1 MHFATELMTKIFAF
15 TNNKGGTGKSTICS
29 NAAHFTALTGAK
41 VLVIDMTSQTTCS
54 SLFLGTANSLE
65 ESETVL
71 AFLKKRPDR
80 HIEELIF
87 ESKKGL
93 DIVSSHVSMAE
104 AVAQLSA
111 MQMGKEGVLKREI
124 ERIKDHYDYIF
135 IDSPGDLNEL
145 TANAL
150 VPATKVFIPTRLN
163 RTDFQCT
170 ETTIRFIKEAEN
182 FIGARNV
189 RVVINMLDDR
199 YLANGVWS
207 NSHTGALYKQ
217 AQVTFADILSPV
229 TIPDST
235 DIRTAFDRGLTVI
248 EYKPSEVAAKRIQE
262 LVNREVIGD

>member
-1 MHFATELMTKIFAF
+1 MTKIFAF
-15 TNNKGGTGKSTICS
+15 TNNKGGTGKSTLCS
-29 NAAHFTALTGAK
+29 NAAHYTAMTGAK
-41 VLVIDMTSQTTCS
+41 VLVIDMTSQITCS
-54 SLFLGTANSLE
+54 SLFLGAANNLD

-80 HIEELIF
+80 HIEEIVF

-93 DIVSSHVSMAE
+93 DIVASHVSMAE

-124 ERIKDHYDYIF
+124 ERIKSHYDYIF

-150 VPATKVFIPTRLN
+150 VPAHKIFIPTRLN

-170 ETTIRFIKEAEN
+170 ETTINFIKEAES
-182 FIGARNV
+182 FIGV
-189 RVVINMLDDR
+189 REVKVIINMLDDR
-199 YLANGVWS
+199 YLVNGSWS
-207 NSHTGALYKQ
+207 NSHTGSLYKQ
-217 AQVTFADILSPV
+217 ALVSFSGILSPV

-248 EYKPSEVAAKRIQE
+248 EYKPCEVAAKRIQD
-262 LVNREVIGD
+262 LVNREVICD

>member
-1 MHFATELMTKIFAF
+1 MTKVFAF
-15 TNNKGGTGKSTICS
+15 TNNKGGTGKSTLCS
-29 NAAHFTALTGAK
+29 NAAHLTARTGAK

-54 SLFLGTANSLE
+54 SLFLGAIDSLD

-71 AFLKKRPDR
+71 AFLKKRPDK
-80 HIEELIF
+80 HIEELVF
-87 ESKKGL
+87 ESRKGL

-104 AVAQLSA
+104 AVTQLSA
-111 MQMGKEGVLKREI
+111 MQMGKEGVLKREL
-124 ERIKDHYDYIF
+124 ERIKNQYDYIF

-150 VPATKVFIPTRLN
+150 VPADKVFIPTRLN

-189 RVVINMLDDR
+189 KVIVNMLDDR
-199 YLANGVWS
+199 YLPEGAWT
-207 NSHTGALYKQ
+207 NSHTGELYRQ
-217 AQVTFADILSPV
+217 AQAAFGDILSSV

-248 EYKPSEVAAKRIQE
+248 EYKPGEVAAKRIQK
-262 LVNREVIGD
+262 LVNSEVLSG